1 MIQVRGYA
9 PIIVEMALSDVELRT
24 LQMLAKGMTQKEIAY
39 EEKVSASCISQRIE
53 RAMERNQYTNKH
65 IFIAECIRLI
75 NLK

>member
-39 EEKVSASCISQRIE
+39 KEKVSASCISQRIE
-53 RAMERNQYTNKH
+53 RAMLRNGFTNKH
-65 IFIAECIRLI
+65 IFIAECIKLI

>member
-1 MIQVRGYA
+1 MTQVRGNY
-9 PIIVEMALSDVELRT
+9 PIVVKMALSNVELKT
-24 LQMLAKGMTQKEIAY
+24 LELLALGKTQKEIAY

-65 IFIAECIRLI
+65 IFIAECIKLI